1 MVLGCTQFPDESVT
15 ALAAG
20 GGAAQPWLQ
29 VINIKMLPSPPPVG
43 VAAALTSSRFHRSAQ
58 ELEAALVTVS
68 LGLNSGMLR

>member
-1 MVLGCTQFPDESVT
+1 MVLGCAQFSGESVT

-20 GGAAQPWLQ
+20 SGAAQPWLQ
-29 VINIKMLPSPPPVG
+29 VINNKKPPSPPPVG
-43 VAAALTSSRFHRSAQ
+43 VAAALTSSRFQRSAQ